1 MLATRYAGLGLTAFG
16 LIPGRPQDSF
26 GAGIAWSTLNHN
38 LDLRPDEILL
48 QAYDQVQASL
58 SANFN
63 PQAAVARIEE
73 AQGTAEIGAAPL
85 FPSVSVGGTQGELNR
100 SSQHL
105 EGGCCDDQS
114 KAAFGTIW
122 AAAIVVTRSTA
133 SGRTR

>member
-1 MLATRYAGLGLTAFG
+1 MASHLRTELV
-16 LIPGRPQDSF
+16 
-26 GAGIAWSTLNHN
+26 
-38 LDLRPDEILL
+38 LDALD
-48 QAYDQVQASL
+48 
-58 SANFN
+58 
-63 PQAAVARIEE
+63 AAVTQRRPRDVIHHSD
-73 AQGTAEIGAAPL
+73 QG
-85 FPSVSVGGTQGELNR
+85 SQGELNR